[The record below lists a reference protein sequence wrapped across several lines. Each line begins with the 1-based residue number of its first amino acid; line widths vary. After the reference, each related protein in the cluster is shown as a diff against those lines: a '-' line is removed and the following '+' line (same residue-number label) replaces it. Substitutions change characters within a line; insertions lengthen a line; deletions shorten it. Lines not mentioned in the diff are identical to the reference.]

1 MFKILF
7 LLLLIN
13 FSLVSCSTYPG
24 AYTTEESANLLA
36 QNASIKTVVDNLALA
51 EIFATQHSMG
61 MVVGLVTP
69 TSEDYY
75 TYGYKK
81 ASSGEPMTK
90 DTIFQIGSV
99 TKVFTSSLL
108 VRLEQE
114 KYLSILDPIKTLF
127 PADFKYVSESLGELT
142 LENLADHSSGLPAEN
157 RTFGMFKDV
166 LGFLWDG
173 RNVWKSFEEQM
184 MWDFFGNSDFGK
196 LNNRK
201 YAYTNTAYILLGSL
215 LGRAVPNSDYETL
228 LEQKILTPIHLKD
241 TKFEL
246 SPEQKSRLAQG
257 YSGDAPLFM
266 RAGKEIELWEIKK
279 GLRAAGSLYSTAPD
293 LINFLKVNMEM
304 PGSAEKIDFSTARA
318 RRIKTPFGHA
328 GLGWFIETLP
338 KSRREYT
345 YANGIIGGYTC
356 FMGFD
361 NNSKVGLVIM
371 QNTMNLNNDI
381 GKNLLDRIVY
391 NYNRKKLELP

>member
-1 MFKILF
+1 MLKNLF
-7 LLLLIN
+7 LLLFVN
-13 FSLVSCSTYPG
+13 FSLVSCSLFSR
-24 AYTTEESANLLA
+24 AYTTEESADLLA
-36 QNASIKTVVDNLALA
+36 KNVGIKTIIDNLALA
-51 EIFATQHSMG
+51 EIFSTHHSMG

-75 TYGYKK
+75 TYGYKN

-99 TKVFTSSLL
+99 TKVFTSSLM
-108 VRLEQE
+108 VKLEQE
-114 KYLSILDPIKTLF
+114 KYLSIKDPIKKYF
-127 PADFKYVSESLGELT
+127 PPDFKYISPSLGELT
-142 LENLADHSSGLPAEN
+142 LESLADHSSGLPAEN
-157 RTFGMFKDV
+157 KSFAMFKDV

-173 RNVWKSFEEQM
+173 RNVWKSFEEEM
-184 MWDFFGNSDFGK
+184 MWEFFGNTDFGK
-196 LNNRK
+196 LKNRN
-201 YAYTNTAYILLGSL
+201 YYYSNTAYIMLGGLLS
-215 LGRAVPNSDYETL
+215 RAVPGSDYETL
-228 LEQKILTPIHLKD
+228 LEQKILSPIQMKD

-246 SPEQKSRLAQG
+246 TPEQKGRLAQG

-266 RAGKEIELWEIKK
+266 PAGKEIELWEIKK
-279 GLRAAGSLYSTAPD
+279 GLRAAGSLFSSAPD
-293 LINFLKVNMEM
+293 LINFLKVNM
-304 PGSAEKIDFSTARA
+304 KISEDGKKFDFSEAQA
-318 RRIKTPFGHA
+318 RRVKTPFGHA
-328 GLGWFIETLP
+328 GLGWFVETLP

-381 GKNLLDRIVY
+381 GKHLLDRIVY
-391 NYNRKKLELP
+391 NYNRKKMEVH